1 MYFCLISISNN
12 SADDEE
18 RWECFGC
25 RRYSWSNAGAGS
37 AVGKEHIK
45 QTSVCQT
52 QLWLVYSHVHS
63 FVLLDVPKDF
73 KNIEEKLYMY
83 LKNYSFHYFCH
94 SVFCINCVKIT
105 LLMKL

>member
-1 MYFCLISISNN
+1 MNVCSVEQSRIKIQNWFCFIKFDFISVSNN

-45 QTSVCQT
+45 Q
-52 QLWLVYSHVHS
+52 VYVRH
-63 FVLLDVPKDF
+63 K
-73 KNIEEKLYMY
+73 YG
-83 LKNYSFHYFCH
+83 
-94 SVFCINCVKIT
+94 
-105 LLMKL
+105 